1 MSGTG
6 PSESLTKLS
15 PIHGP
20 KARALGPLSLQ
31 GDALRSHIHFR
42 VIDAE
47 SNTRTDALGGS
58 SLSAAQINKCMLLLL
73 VICVVLAST
82 ILGAVGYLSE
92 EERPRAESRAPA
104 QLGIEH

>member
-20 KARALGPLSLQ
+20 KVRALGSLSLRR
-31 GDALRSHIHFR
+31 DALRSHIHFR
-42 VIDAE
+42 VVDAE
-47 SNTRTDALGGS
+47 SNTRTGGS
-58 SLSAAQINKCMLLLL
+58 SLSAAQVNKCMLLLL

-82 ILGAVGYLSE
+82 ILGAVGYLSDE
-92 EERPRAESRAPA
+92 QRPRAESQAPA

>member
-1 MSGTG
+1 MSGTD
-6 PSESLTKLS
+6 PSESFTKLS

-20 KARALGPLSLQ
+20 KARALGSLSLQ

-42 VIDAE
+42 VIDGE
-47 SNTRTDALGGS
+47 SNSRTDAQGAS

-82 ILGAVGYLSE
+82 ILGAVGYLSDE
-92 EERPRAESRAPA
+92 QRPSAESLAPT

>member
-6 PSESLTKLS
+6 PSESLTRLN

-20 KARALGPLSLQ
+20 KARAIGSLSLQ
-31 GDALRSHIHFR
+31 GDALRSHIHVR

-47 SNTRTDALGGS
+47 SKTRTDSLGGS
-58 SLSAAQINKCMLLLL
+58 YLSAEQINKCMLLLL

-82 ILGAVGYLSE
+82 ILGAVGYLSDE
-92 EERPRAESRAPA
+92 QLPRAESQAPA

>member
-1 MSGTG
+1 MSGTR
-6 PSESLTKLS
+6 PSESLTKLG
-15 PIHGP
+15 PTHGS
-20 KARALGPLSLQ
+20 KASALGSLSLQ

-47 SNTRTDALGGS
+47 SNTRIDALGGS

-73 VICVVLAST
+73 VICVALACT
-82 ILGAVGYLSE
+82 ILGAVGYLSD
-92 EERPRAESRAPA
+92 ERSRAESRAPA